1 MALVVLLVPLVV
13 GYGHIQGVSFAQ
25 LSDYG
30 FQPSPLYYGLFPLQ
44 GPRLLVLSLFA
55 LDVGTWIALFMMLPI
70 DERGCNVYEAARRR
84 LRRRWLWAHAPI
96 VSIVAIL
103 VGARLHA
110 YAVTTSGAGAVWF
123 APRALSSGEGVTTS
137 AWIAGELVLLGA
149 LILCFGVH
157 VSMLAGIVRPGRWLR
172 NMSFALVSAL
182 GLTLASYYGLLRTS
196 DGGLFAASNAAASHA
211 AALCPEA
218 ERLPLEER
226 IDALYAT
233 FSRTSLDSPAL
244 RDLPYAL
251 QPLTVASLPPLALI
265 GMTGIAVELVGVEG
279 SRDALQPGQEVR
291 TDATGK
297 TFVSAGPGVCPD
309 VRVMKMDRSLEWRVV
324 RPLLGSTG
332 SGKLHLAFRAASGQA
347 VAAPASPGP
356 RLHLLAATELLP
368 ADAPRTSLP
377 LGFQIHPAEAPP
389 VPSGPAPRAEHPQR
403 FRHSSLPQVLA
414 PQLSSDGAV
423 ALMVREE
430 TPWDDVL
437 RGVAAASLA
446 GARDVYIAPVS

>member
-1 MALVVLLVPLVV
+1 MLLVPLVV
-13 GYGHIQGVSFAQ
+13 GYGHIQGVSWSQ
-25 LSDYG
+25 LSEFG

-44 GPRLLVLSLFA
+44 GARLLVLSLFA

-110 YAVTTSGAGAVWF
+110 YAVSTSGAGAVWF
-123 APRALSSGEGVTTS
+123 APRALSSGEGVTAS

-172 NMSFALVSAL
+172 NMTVALVSAL
-182 GLTLASYYGLLRTS
+182 GLTLVAYFGLLRAS
-196 DGGLFAASNAAASHA
+196 DGGLFAASGEAAAHA
-211 AALCPEA
+211 RTLCPGA
-218 ERLPLEER
+218 ESLPLEER
-226 IDALYAT
+226 INALYAT
-233 FSRTSLDSPAL
+233 FARTSVDSPAL

-251 QPLTVASLPPLALI
+251 QPLTVASLPPLSLI
-265 GMTGIAVELVGVEG
+265 GMTGIAVDLVGDDG
-279 SRDALQPGQEVR
+279 AIDALEAGQELR
-291 TDATGK
+291 TDATGES
-297 TFVSAGPGVCPD
+297 FVSAGPGVCPD
-309 VRVMKMDRSLEWRVV
+309 ARVLKVDRSLEWRLV
-324 RPLLGSTG
+324 RPLLSS
-332 SGKLHLAFRAASGQA
+332 SGAGPLHLAFRSAASSQA
-347 VAAPASPGP
+347 IAAPGSPGP
-356 RLHLLAATELLP
+356 RLHLLERQDALP
-368 ADAPRTSLP
+368 QNAPRTALP
-377 LGFQIHPAEAPP
+377 LGFQTHLGEAPEVP
-389 VPSGPAPRAEHPQR
+389 VGPAPRAEHPPR
-403 FRHSSLPQVLA
+403 FRHASPPQVLA
-414 PQLSSDGAV
+414 PRLSNDGSV
-423 ALMVREE
+423 ALMVRED

>member
-1 MALVVLLVPLVV
+1 VALVVLLVPLVV
-13 GYGHIQGVSFAQ
+13 GYGHIQGVSFVQ

-70 DERGCNVYEAARRR
+70 DERGCNPYEAARRR

-110 YAVTTSGAGAVWF
+110 YAVSSSGAGAVWF
-123 APRALSSGEGVTTS
+123 APRALASGEGVTAS

-172 NMSFALVSAL
+172 NMAVALVSAL
-182 GLTLASYYGLLRTS
+182 GLTLVSYYGLLRAS
-196 DGGLFAASNAAASHA
+196 DGGLFAASNAAAAYA
-211 AALCPEA
+211 AEVCPGA
-218 ERLPLEER
+218 EQLPLEER
-226 IDALYAT
+226 IRALYGT
-233 FSRTSLDSPAL
+233 FSRTSVDSPAL

-251 QPLTVASLPPLALI
+251 QPLTVTSLPPLALI
-265 GMTGIAVELVGVEG
+265 GMSGIAVELVGVDG
-279 SRDALQPGQEVR
+279 SLDALRPGQELR

-297 TFVSAGPGVCPD
+297 SFVSAGPGVCLD
-309 VRVMKMDRSLEWRVV
+309 ARVLKMDRSLEWSVV
-324 RPLLGSTG
+324 RPLLDSTG
-332 SGKLHLAFRAASGQA
+332 PGRLHLAFRSASGQA
-347 VAAPASPGP
+347 VAASTSRPP
-356 RLHLLAATELLP
+356 RLHLLRGNDPLP
-368 ADAPRTSLP
+368 DDAPRTSLP
-377 LGFQIHPAEAPP
+377 LGFQTDPGPAPS
-389 VPSGPAPRAEHPQR
+389 VPGGPAPRAEHAQR
-403 FRHSSLPQVLA
+403 FRHVSLPQVLA
-414 PQLSSDGAV
+414 PRLSNDGSV
-423 ALMVREE
+423 ALMVRED

-437 RGVAAASLA
+437 RGLAAASLA
-446 GARDVYIAPVS
+446 GARDVYIAPIS